1 MTKDLLTTARERELG
16 AYLVALESAG
26 LRSELEAKGPFTLFI
41 PRDAAFER
49 FSTSELDAFDAD
61 FDALRRLMQYTIV
74 RGALASDSL
83 ARLDSVETL
92 GGEPLEIT
100 VSNGLEVN
108 GIQIVE
114 SDVECSNGV
123 VHILAETPIPPSLR
137 GIVRAEALAPPERS
151 DETAPT
157 AESPEFAK
165 SAKSAESPE
174 SAKSSES
181 AKSTESAK
189 SSNSTVSAQTA
200 ETIEND
206 VRNYETDA
214 ETARPQRLDKE
225 PHMFAEDLEKTE
237 KDAESFAEDLRAVEK
252 DAELEAMKAETL
264 ARGLDAFE
272 RKIDDEE
279 EDEDAGAFE
288 RGYERAENAGEGG
301 EGPKAGKIGKGNKAE
316 NAEKI
321 GRDDYYRDLDSHF
334 AENDKQSKRTRVG
347 CGDER
352 REEREKAQK
361 AQKAQK
367 DRREQAER
375 GETDELYAG
384 VREELEEN
392 TARV

>member
-16 AYLVALESAG
+16 AYLVALDSAG
-26 LRSELEAKGPFTLFI
+26 LRSELETKGPFTLFI
-41 PRDAAFER
+41 PIDAAFER
-49 FSTSELDAFDAD
+49 FTTSELDALDAD

-92 GGEPLEIT
+92 GGETLEIT
-100 VSNGLEVN
+100 VANGLEVN
-108 GIQIVE
+108 GIKIVE
-114 SDVECSNGV
+114 ADVECANGV

-137 GIVRAEALAPPERS
+137 GLVRAEMLAPPKNS
-151 DETAPT
+151 TDDAQTDETL
-157 AESPEFAK
+157 ESNE
-165 SAKSAESPE
+165 
-174 SAKSSES
+174 
-181 AKSTESAK
+181 
-189 SSNSTVSAQTA
+189 SSNPTVSAQTA

-214 ETARPQRLDKE
+214 ETARPQNLDKE
-225 PHMFAEDLEKTE
+225 PQMFAKDLEKTE

-252 DAELEAMKAETL
+252 DAELEATKAETL

-279 EDEDAGAFE
+279 EEDDGSFE
-288 RGYERAENAGEGG
+288 RGYERAKNSG
-301 EGPKAGKIGKGNKAE
+301 
-316 NAEKI
+316 KI
-321 GRDDYYRDLDSHF
+321 GRDDYFRDLNSHF
-334 AENDKQSKRTRVG
+334 AENAKKNKRTRVG

-352 REEREKAQK
+352 REEREKTQK
-361 AQKAQK
+361 A
-367 DRREQAER
+367 RREEAER
-375 GETDELYAG
+375 GEADEVYAG

>member
-16 AYLVALESAG
+16 AYLVALDSAG
-26 LRSELEAKGPFTLFI
+26 LRSELETKGPFTLFI
-41 PRDAAFER
+41 PLDAAFER

-100 VSNGLEVN
+100 VANGLEVN
-108 GIQIVE
+108 GIKIVE
-114 SDVECSNGV
+114 ADVECANGV

-137 GIVRAEALAPPERS
+137 GLVRPEMLAPPKDSPES
-151 DETAPT
+151 APT
-157 AESPEFAK
+157 AESPEPSPHSQSSQPSK
-165 SAKSAESPE
+165 SPKPSRPSDSSDSPN
-174 SAKSSES
+174 
-181 AKSTESAK
+181 STESP
-189 SSNSTVSAQTA
+189 NPTVSAQTA

-214 ETARPQRLDKE
+214 ETARPRRLDKE

-237 KDAESFAEDLRAVEK
+237 KDAEAFAEDLRAVEK
-252 DAELEAMKAETL
+252 DAELEATKAETL

-279 EDEDAGAFE
+279 EEDEDVGAFE
-288 RGYERAENAGEGG
+288 RGYERAENAG
-301 EGPKAGKIGKGNKAE
+301 KT
-316 NAEKI
+316 
-321 GRDDYYRDLDSHF
+321 GRDDYYRDLNSHF
-334 AENDKQSKRTRVG
+334 AENDKKNKRTRVG

-352 REEREKAQK
+352 REEREKAK
-361 AQKAQK
+361 
-367 DRREQAER
+367 REQEER
-375 GETDELYAG
+375 GEADELYAG
-384 VREELEEN
+384 VRDEIEEN

>member
-41 PRDAAFER
+41 PLDAAFER

-108 GIQIVE
+108 GIPIVE

-137 GIVRAEALAPPERS
+137 GIVRVEALAPPERS
-151 DETAPT
+151 DENAPT
-157 AESPEFAK
+157 AEST
-165 SAKSAESPE
+165 ES
-174 SAKSSES
+174 SD
-181 AKSTESAK
+181 STESPD
-189 SSNSTVSAQTA
+189 STVSAQTA

-225 PHMFAEDLEKTE
+225 PQMFAEDLEKTE
-237 KDAESFAEDLRAVEK
+237 KDAKSFAEDLRAVEK
-252 DAELEAMKAETL
+252 DAELEATKAETL

-288 RGYERAENAGEGG
+288 RGYERAENA
-301 EGPKAGKIGKGNKAE
+301 
-316 NAEKI
+316 EKI

-334 AENDKQSKRTRVG
+334 AENDKKNKRTRVG

-352 REEREKAQK
+352 REEREK

>member
-16 AYLVALESAG
+16 AYLVALDSAG
-26 LRSELEAKGPFTLFI
+26 LRAELETKGPFTLFI
-41 PRDAAFER
+41 PIDAAFER
-49 FSTSELDAFDAD
+49 FTTSELDALDAD

-100 VSNGLEVN
+100 VANGLEIN
-108 GIQIVE
+108 GIKIVE
-114 SDVECSNGV
+114 ADVECANGV

-137 GIVRAEALAPPERS
+137 GIVRPEALAPPQ
-151 DETAPT
+151 D
-157 AESPEFAK
+157 
-165 SAKSAESPE
+165 
-174 SAKSSES
+174 
-181 AKSTESAK
+181 STESAQTAESSESPRSPCSSE
-189 SSNSTVSAQTA
+189 SSNPTVSAQTA

-214 ETARPQRLDKE
+214 ETARPRRLDKE

-237 KDAESFAEDLRAVEK
+237 KDAEAFAEDLRAVEK
-252 DAELEAMKAETL
+252 DAELEATKAETL

-272 RKIDDEE
+272 RKLDDEE
-279 EDEDAGAFE
+279 EDEDSGSFE
-288 RGYERAENAGEGG
+288 RGYERAE
-301 EGPKAGKIGKGNKAE
+301 KIGQ
-316 NAEKI
+316 
-321 GRDDYYRDLDSHF
+321 DDYFRDLNSHF
-334 AENDKQSKRTRVG
+334 AENAPQNKRTRVG

-361 AQKAQK
+361 A
-367 DRREQAER
+367 RREEAER
-375 GETDELYAG
+375 GETDEVYAG
-384 VREELEEN
+384 IRDEIEEN

>member
-16 AYLVALESAG
+16 AYLVALDSAG
-26 LRSELEAKGPFTLFI
+26 LRSELETKGPFTLFI
-41 PRDAAFER
+41 PLDAAFER

-61 FDALRRLMQYTIV
+61 FDALRRLIQYTIV

-100 VSNGLEVN
+100 VANGLEIN
-108 GIQIVE
+108 GIKIVE
-114 SDVECSNGV
+114 ADVECANGV

-137 GIVRAEALAPPERS
+137 GIVRPEALAPPQ
-151 DETAPT
+151 D
-157 AESPEFAK
+157 
-165 SAKSAESPE
+165 
-174 SAKSSES
+174 
-181 AKSTESAK
+181 STESAQPAE
-189 SSNSTVSAQTA
+189 SFNSTESQNSTVSAQTA

-214 ETARPQRLDKE
+214 ETARPRRLDKE

-237 KDAESFAEDLRAVEK
+237 KDAEAFAEDLRAVEK
-252 DAELEAMKAETL
+252 DAELEATKAETL

-279 EDEDAGAFE
+279 EEDEDVGAFE
-288 RGYERAENAGEGG
+288 RGYERAENAG
-301 EGPKAGKIGKGNKAE
+301 KT
-316 NAEKI
+316 
-321 GRDDYYRDLDSHF
+321 GRDDYYRDLNSHF
-334 AENDKQSKRTRVG
+334 AENDKKNKRARVG

-352 REEREKAQK
+352 REEREKAK
-361 AQKAQK
+361 
-367 DRREQAER
+367 REQAER
-375 GETDELYAG
+375 GEADELYAG
-384 VREELEEN
+384 VRDEIEEN

>member
-16 AYLVALESAG
+16 AYLVALDSAG
-26 LRSELEAKGPFTLFI
+26 LRSELETKGPFTLFI
-41 PRDAAFER
+41 PLDAAFER
-49 FSTSELDAFDAD
+49 FTTSELDALDAD

-92 GGEPLEIT
+92 GGETLEIT
-100 VSNGLEVN
+100 ASRGLEVN
-108 GIQIVE
+108 GIKIVE
-114 SDVECSNGV
+114 ADVECANGV

-137 GIVRAEALAPPERS
+137 GLVRPEMLAPPK
-151 DETAPT
+151 D
-157 AESPEFAK
+157 
-165 SAKSAESPE
+165 
-174 SAKSSES
+174 SSES
-181 AKSTESAK
+181 AQTAESNDSTQSNESQN
-189 SSNSTVSAQTA
+189 STDSTQSNESQNSTVSAQTA

-206 VRNYETDA
+206 VLNYETDA

-225 PHMFAEDLEKTE
+225 PQMFAEDLEKTE
-237 KDAESFAEDLRAVEK
+237 KDAETLADDLRAVEK
-252 DAELEAMKAETL
+252 DAELEATKAETL

-288 RGYERAENAGEGG
+288 RGYERAENS
-301 EGPKAGKIGKGNKAE
+301 GKTA
-316 NAEKI
+316 
-321 GRDDYYRDLDSHF
+321 RDDYYRDLDSHF
-334 AENDKQSKRTRVG
+334 AENDKKSKRTRVG

-361 AQKAQK
+361 AQKA
-367 DRREQAER
+367 RREEAER

-384 VREELEEN
+384 VREEIEEN

>member
-26 LRSELEAKGPFTLFI
+26 LRSELEAKGPFTLFV
-41 PRDAAFER
+41 PLDAAFER
-49 FSTSELDAFDAD
+49 FTTSELDALDAD

-74 RGALASDSL
+74 RGALAADSL

-100 VSNGLEVN
+100 ASRGLEVN
-108 GIQIVE
+108 GIKIVE
-114 SDVECSNGV
+114 ADVECSNGV

-137 GIVRAEALAPPERS
+137 GLVRAEALAPPERS
-151 DETAPT
+151 NENAQT
-157 AESPEFAK
+157 AES
-165 SAKSAESPE
+165 AESAE
-174 SAKSSES
+174 SAKSSQSSES
-181 AKSTESAK
+181 NESQ
-189 SSNSTVSAQTA
+189 NSTVSAQTA

-214 ETARPQRLDKE
+214 ETARPQTLDKE
-225 PHMFAEDLEKTE
+225 PQMFAEDLEKTE

-279 EDEDAGAFE
+279 EDDDGSFE
-288 RGYERAENAGEGG
+288 RGYERAENS
-301 EGPKAGKIGKGNKAE
+301 E
-316 NAEKI
+316 NL
-321 GRDDYYRDLDSHF
+321 GRDDYFRDLNSHF
-334 AENDKQSKRTRVG
+334 AENAKKNKRTRVG

-361 AQKAQK
+361 A
-367 DRREQAER
+367 RREEAER
-375 GETDELYAG
+375 GETDEVYAG
-384 VREELEEN
+384 IRDEIEEN

>member
-16 AYLVALESAG
+16 AYLVALDSAG
-26 LRSELEAKGPFTLFI
+26 LRSELETKGPFTLFI
-41 PRDAAFER
+41 PLDRAFER
-49 FSTSELDAFDAD
+49 FTTSELDALDAD

-92 GGEPLEIT
+92 GGETLEIT
-100 VSNGLEVN
+100 VARGLEVN
-108 GIQIVE
+108 GIKIVE
-114 SDVECSNGV
+114 ADVECANGV

-137 GIVRAEALAPPERS
+137 GLVRAEALAPPKNS
-151 DETAPT
+151 TDATQT
-157 AESPEFAK
+157 AESPE
-165 SAKSAESPE
+165 
-174 SAKSSES
+174 SSES
-181 AKSTESAK
+181 LKSADSTSP
-189 SSNSTVSAQTA
+189 TVSAQTA

-214 ETARPQRLDKE
+214 ETARPQNLDKE
-225 PHMFAEDLEKTE
+225 PQMFAEDLEKTE

-252 DAELEAMKAETL
+252 DAELEATKAETL

-279 EDEDAGAFE
+279 EDEDAGSFE
-288 RGYERAENAGEGG
+288 RGYERAENAG
-301 EGPKAGKIGKGNKAE
+301 KT
-316 NAEKI
+316 
-321 GRDDYYRDLDSHF
+321 GRDDYFRDLNSHF
-334 AENDKQSKRTRVG
+334 AENAPKNKRTRVG

-367 DRREQAER
+367 DRREEAER
-375 GETDELYAG
+375 GEADEVYAS
-384 VREELEEN
+384 VREEVEEN

>member
-16 AYLVALESAG
+16 AYLVALDSAG

-41 PRDAAFER
+41 PIDSAFER
-49 FSTSELDAFDAD
+49 FTTSELDALDAD

-100 VSNGLEVN
+100 VANGLEVD
-108 GIQIVE
+108 GIKIVE
-114 SDVECSNGV
+114 ADVECANGV

-137 GIVRAEALAPPERS
+137 GIVRAEALEPPKNSTDVAQTDESFES
-151 DETAPT
+151 DE
-157 AESPEFAK
+157 SQ
-165 SAKSAESPE
+165 
-174 SAKSSES
+174 
-181 AKSTESAK
+181 
-189 SSNSTVSAQTA
+189 NSTVSAQTA

-214 ETARPQRLDKE
+214 ETARPQYLDKE
-225 PHMFAEDLEKTE
+225 PRMFAEDLEKTE

-252 DAELEAMKAETL
+252 DAELEATKAETL

-279 EDEDAGAFE
+279 EDEDVGSFE
-288 RGYERAENAGEGG
+288 RGYERAENSKNSGDF
-301 EGPKAGKIGKGNKAE
+301 
-316 NAEKI
+316 
-321 GRDDYYRDLDSHF
+321 GRDDYFRDLNSHF
-334 AENDKQSKRTRVG
+334 AENASKNKRTRVG

-361 AQKAQK
+361 S
-367 DRREQAER
+367 RREEAER

-384 VREELEEN
+384 VRDEIEEN

>member
-1 MTKDLLTTARERELG
+1 MRKNDMTKDLLTTARERELG
-16 AYLVALESAG
+16 AYLVALDSAG
-26 LRSELEAKGPFTLFI
+26 LRSELETKGPFTLFI
-41 PRDAAFER
+41 PLDAAFER

-100 VSNGLEVN
+100 VANGLEVN
-108 GIQIVE
+108 GIKIVE
-114 SDVECSNGV
+114 ADVECANGV

-137 GIVRAEALAPPERS
+137 GLVRPEMLAPPKDSPES
-151 DETAPT
+151 APT
-157 AESPEFAK
+157 AESPEPSPHSQSSQPSK
-165 SAKSAESPE
+165 SPKPSRPSDSSDSPN
-174 SAKSSES
+174 
-181 AKSTESAK
+181 STESP
-189 SSNSTVSAQTA
+189 NPTVSAQTA

-214 ETARPQRLDKE
+214 ETARPRRLDKE

-237 KDAESFAEDLRAVEK
+237 KDAEAFAEDLRAVEK
-252 DAELEAMKAETL
+252 DAELEATKAETL

-279 EDEDAGAFE
+279 EEDEDVGAFE
-288 RGYERAENAGEGG
+288 RGYERAENAG
-301 EGPKAGKIGKGNKAE
+301 KT
-316 NAEKI
+316 
-321 GRDDYYRDLDSHF
+321 GRDDYYRDLNSHF
-334 AENDKQSKRTRVG
+334 AENDKKNKRTRVG

-352 REEREKAQK
+352 REEREKAK
-361 AQKAQK
+361 
-367 DRREQAER
+367 REQEER
-375 GETDELYAG
+375 GEADELYAG
-384 VREELEEN
+384 VRDEIEEN

>member
-16 AYLVALESAG
+16 AYLVALDSAG
-26 LRSELEAKGPFTLFI
+26 LRSELETKGPFTLFI
-41 PRDAAFER
+41 PLDAAFER

-61 FDALRRLMQYTIV
+61 FDALRRLIQYTIV

-100 VSNGLEVN
+100 VANGLEVN
-108 GIQIVE
+108 GIKIVE
-114 SDVECSNGV
+114 ADVECANGV

-137 GIVRAEALAPPERS
+137 GLVRPEMLAPPKDSPES
-151 DETAPT
+151 APT
-157 AESPEFAK
+157 AESPEPSLK
-165 SAKSAESPE
+165 SQSPQ
-174 SAKSSES
+174 SHKSSKS
-181 AKSTESAK
+181 LKSSRPSDSSNSTESQ
-189 SSNSTVSAQTA
+189 NSTVSAQTA

-225 PHMFAEDLEKTE
+225 PQMFAEDLEKTE
-237 KDAESFAEDLRAVEK
+237 KDAESLADDLRAVEK
-252 DAELEAMKAETL
+252 DAELEATKAETL

-279 EDEDAGAFE
+279 EEDEDVGAFE
-288 RGYERAENAGEGG
+288 RGYERAENAG
-301 EGPKAGKIGKGNKAE
+301 KT
-316 NAEKI
+316 
-321 GRDDYYRDLDSHF
+321 GRDDYYRDLNSHF
-334 AENDKQSKRTRVG
+334 AENDKKNKRARVG

-352 REEREKAQK
+352 REEREKAK
-361 AQKAQK
+361 
-367 DRREQAER
+367 REQAER
-375 GETDELYAG
+375 GEADELYAG
-384 VREELEEN
+384 VRDEIEEN

>member
-41 PRDAAFER
+41 PLDAAFER
-49 FSTSELDAFDAD
+49 FSTSELDALDAD

-100 VSNGLEVN
+100 VVSNGGLEAN
-108 GIQIVE
+108 GIKIVE
-114 SDVECSNGV
+114 PDVECSNGV
-123 VHILAETPIPPSLR
+123 VHILAATPIPPSLR
-137 GIVRAEALAPPERS
+137 GLVRPEMLAPPECS
-151 DETAPT
+151 DKNAPNG
-157 AESPEFAK
+157 ES
-165 SAKSAESPE
+165 SDSQ
-174 SAKSSES
+174 
-181 AKSTESAK
+181 
-189 SSNSTVSAQTA
+189 NSTVSAQTA

-214 ETARPQRLDKE
+214 ETARPRPLDKE

-237 KDAESFAEDLRAVEK
+237 KDAESLAEDLRAVEK
-252 DAELEAMKAETL
+252 DAELEATKAETL

-279 EDEDAGAFE
+279 EDEDGGSFE
-288 RGYERAENAGEGG
+288 RGYERAE
-301 EGPKAGKIGKGNKAE
+301 KD
-316 NAEKI
+316 EKI
-321 GRDDYYRDLDSHF
+321 GRDDYFRDLNSHF
-334 AENDKQSKRTRVG
+334 AENDKKNKRTRVG

-352 REEREKAQK
+352 RLEREKAK
-361 AQKAQK
+361 
-367 DRREQAER
+367 REQAER
-375 GETDELYAG
+375 DEADEVYAG
-384 VREELEEN
+384 IREEIEEN

>member
-16 AYLVALESAG
+16 AYLVALDSAG
-26 LRSELEAKGPFTLFI
+26 LRSELEAKGPFTLFVPI
-41 PRDAAFER
+41 DSAFER
-49 FSTSELDAFDAD
+49 FTTSELDALDAD

-74 RGALASDSL
+74 RGALAADSL

-92 GGEPLEIT
+92 GGEPLEIAA
-100 VSNGLEVN
+100 SRGLEVN
-108 GIQIVE
+108 GIKIVE
-114 SDVECSNGV
+114 ADVECSNGV

-137 GIVRAEALAPPERS
+137 GLVRAEMLAPPEHS
-151 DETAPT
+151 TDAAQT
-157 AESPEFAK
+157 AESLQA
-165 SAKSAESPE
+165 AESSQTAE
-174 SAKSSES
+174 
-181 AKSTESAK
+181 STESDDSLK
-189 SSNSTVSAQTA
+189 PTVSAQTA

-214 ETARPQRLDKE
+214 ETARPQNLDKE
-225 PHMFAEDLEKTE
+225 PQMFAEDLEKTE

-252 DAELEAMKAETL
+252 DAELEATKAETL

-279 EDEDAGAFE
+279 EDEDAGSFE
-288 RGYERAENAGEGG
+288 RGYER
-301 EGPKAGKIGKGNKAE
+301 AE

-334 AENDKQSKRTRVG
+334 AENDKKNKRTRVG

-361 AQKAQK
+361 AQRAQK
-367 DRREQAER
+367 ERREEAER
-375 GETDELYAG
+375 GEADKVYAG
-384 VREELEEN
+384 VREEIEEN